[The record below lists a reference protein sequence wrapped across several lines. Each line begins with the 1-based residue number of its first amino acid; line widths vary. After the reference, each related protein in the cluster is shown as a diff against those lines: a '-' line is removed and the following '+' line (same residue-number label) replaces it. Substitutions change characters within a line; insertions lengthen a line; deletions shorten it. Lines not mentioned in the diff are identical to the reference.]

1 MGRRIG
7 HKKLW
12 LLLTLALVGFLLG
25 ITDLKS
31 QLRLRAAELKFTIK
45 KIQLTPRV
53 VQLKLTM
60 EIPEV
65 SWIDLLALE
74 GFLPLVDG
82 DVTLRKREGDGPC
95 SALWETPVGTLWGR
109 FEDERLLEFLIRE
122 QLREGVYETSSVK
135 VRLGD
140 VVLDVG
146 SHLGTFTR
154 FALNKGAS
162 LVVAFEP
169 EPTNTTCFKK
179 TFEKE
184 ILENKVIL
192 IEAAAWESPGS
203 LRFEPSGSNTAAG
216 SVNAAGSLV
225 VPAVTIDETVEH
237 LGLDRVDFVKMDI
250 EGSERYALKGAHRTL
265 SRFGPRM
272 ASCIYHRADDREL
285 IPQIVL
291 EARPS
296 YMVDTTHTQAYFY

>member
-1 MGRRIG
+1 M
-7 HKKLW
+7 
-12 LLLTLALVGFLLG
+12 
-25 ITDLKS
+25 
-31 QLRLRAAELKFTIK
+31 
-45 KIQLTPRV
+45 
-53 VQLKLTM
+53 
-60 EIPEV
+60 
-65 SWIDLLALE
+65 
-74 GFLPLVDG
+74 
-82 DVTLRKREGDGPC
+82 RKREGDGPC
-95 SALWETPVGTLWGR
+95 SALWETPMGALWGR

-122 QLREGVYETSSVK
+122 QLREGVYESSSVK

-154 FALNKGAS
+154 FALDKGAR

-169 EPTNTTCFKK
+169 ELTNTTCFKK

-184 ILENKVIL
+184 ILENQVIL

-203 LRFEPSGSNTAAG
+203 LRFEPSATWNSATGF
-216 SVNAAGSLV
+216 VNAVGSLV

-272 ASCIYHRADDREL
+272 ALCIYHREDDREL

-296 YMVDTTHTQAYFY
+296 YRVDTTRTQAYFY

>member
-1 MGRRIG
+1 MGRKIG
-7 HKKLW
+7 QKKAW
-12 LLLTLALVGFLLG
+12 LLLALALVYFLLAVPG
-25 ITDLKS
+25 LQI
-31 QLRLRAAELKFTIK
+31 QLRLRAVA
-45 KIQLTPRV
+45 
-53 VQLKLTM
+53 LKLTT

-65 SWIDLLALE
+65 GWTDFLSLLASLE
-74 GFLPLVDG
+74 GSAKVWPLVDG
-82 DVTLRKREGDGPC
+82 EVTLRKREGDGPC
-95 SALWETPVGTLWGR
+95 SALWKTPVGALWGR
-109 FEDERLLEFLIRE
+109 FEDERMLEFLLLE
-122 QLREGVYETSSVK
+122 QLRGEVYESNSVK
-135 VRLGD
+135 VRSGD

-154 FALNKGAS
+154 FALDKGAR

-169 EPTNTTCFKK
+169 ELTNATCFKK
-179 TFEKE
+179 TFAKE
-184 ILENKVIL
+184 ILENQVIL

-203 LRFEPSGSNTAAG
+203 LRFEPSGNWNTGTG
-216 SVNAAGSLV
+216 SVYAAGSLV

-250 EGSERYALKGAHRTL
+250 EGSERHALKGAHRTL

-272 ASCIYHRADDREL
+272 VLCIYHREDDPEL

-296 YMVDTTHTQAYFY
+296 YLVDTTRKQAYFY

>member
-1 MGRRIG
+1 MGQRIG
-7 HKKLW
+7 PKKAW
-12 LLLTLALVGFLLG
+12 LLVTLALVYFLLALP
-25 ITDLKS
+25 DLKI
-31 QLRLRAAELKFTIK
+31 QLRLRA
-45 KIQLTPRV
+45 V
-53 VQLKLTM
+53 GLKLTM
-60 EIPEV
+60 QIPEI
-65 SWIDLLALE
+65 SWTDLLVQLVWVE
-74 GFLPLVDG
+74 GSAKVWPLVDG
-82 DVTLRKREGDGPC
+82 NVTLRKREGDGPC
-95 SALWETPVGTLWGR
+95 PALWETPVGALWGR
-109 FEDERLLEFLIRE
+109 FEDERLLEFLILE
-122 QLREGVYETSSVK
+122 QLREGVYESSSAK

-154 FALNKGAS
+154 FALDKGAR

-169 EPTNTTCFKK
+169 GLTITTCFKK

-184 ILENKVIL
+184 ILENQVIL

-203 LRFEPSGSNTAAG
+203 LRFEPSPSGTWNTGVG
-216 SVNAAGSLV
+216 SVNEAGSLV

-272 ASCIYHRADDREL
+272 ALCIYHREDDREL

-296 YMVDTTHTQAYFY
+296 YRVDTTRTQAYFY